1 MDINL
6 FNPVFEGLGISLL
19 ISYLLGIVHGI
30 TPDEHTWPITF
41 SYAIGS
47 YGATKGAERG
57 AIFSLGFTVQRA
69 LMSEA
74 IFLLLMFGVPQIK
87 SVFSSPL
94 FFGGVY
100 ILVGIVMF
108 IAGNYV
114 MTGNYWPH
122 LEVDRLINRAF
133 VPKKKRHEEID
144 FYSRDVSS
152 KMAFIHGLIAGFGFG
167 AFALI
172 IYFIFVPAMPNA
184 YVAFLPGL
192 LFGLGTMTMQFIFG
206 AVFGAWITK
215 VKKIGKKGLQFLARY
230 MSSHVLVYGGLTFL
244 VAGVLV
250 LLFPQISS
258 FAIVTP
264 LQVHNLHDLGVGF
277 FIVIFV
283 VVVIGIISYEKG
295 IKMVLKRR
303 ELRTT

>member
-6 FNPVFEGLGISLL
+6 FNPVFEGLGVSLL

-47 YGATKGAERG
+47 YSATKGAERG
-57 AIFSLGFTVQRA
+57 AIFSLGFTIQRA
-69 LMSEA
+69 LMSEV
-74 IFLLLMFGVPQIK
+74 IFLLIMFGFPQIK
-87 SVFSSPL
+87 YVFSSAI
-94 FFGGVY
+94 FFGAVY
-100 ILVGIVMF
+100 ILVGFVMF

-114 MTGNYWPH
+114 VTGRYWPH
-122 LEVDRLINRAF
+122 LKIDDLINRAF
-133 VPKKKRHEEID
+133 VPKRERHEDID

-152 KMAFIHGLIAGFGFG
+152 KMAFVHGLIAGFGFG
-167 AFALI
+167 AFAMI

-206 AVFGAWITK
+206 AVFGTWITK
-215 VKKIGKKGLQFLARY
+215 VKKITTDGLQFLARY
-230 MSSHVLVYGGLTFL
+230 MSSHVLIYGGLTFL
-244 VAGVLV
+244 IAGVLV
-250 LLFPQISS
+250 IMFPQISN
-258 FAIVTP
+258 FAVLTP
-264 LQVHNLHDLGVGF
+264 LEVHNLHNLGIGF

-283 VVVIGIISYEKG
+283 VVVIGAISYERG
-295 IKMVLKRR
+295 IKMVFNNKKFKV
-303 ELRTT
+303 T

>member
-6 FNPVFEGLGISLL
+6 FNPVFEGLGVSLL

-47 YGATKGAERG
+47 YSATKGAERG
-57 AIFSLGFTVQRA
+57 AIFSLGFTIQRA
-69 LMSEA
+69 LMSEV
-74 IFLLLMFGVPQIK
+74 IFLLIMFGFPQIK
-87 SVFSSPL
+87 SVFSSAI
-94 FFGGVY
+94 FFGAVY
-100 ILVGIVMF
+100 ILVGFVMF

-114 MTGNYWPH
+114 ITGNYWPH
-122 LEVDRLINRAF
+122 LEIDRLINRAF
-133 VPKKKRHEEID
+133 VPKSERHKDID

-152 KMAFIHGLIAGFGFG
+152 KMALVHGLIAGFGFG
-167 AFALI
+167 AFAMI

-192 LFGLGTMTMQFIFG
+192 LFGLGTMTMQFAFG
-206 AVFGAWITK
+206 AVFGTWITK
-215 VKKIGKKGLQFLARY
+215 VKKVTKEGLQFLARY
-230 MSSHVLVYGGLTFL
+230 MSSHVLVYGGLAFL

-250 LLFPQISS
+250 ILFPQINN
-258 FAIVTP
+258 FAILTP
-264 LQVHNLHDLGVGF
+264 LEVHNLHNLGIGF

-283 VVVIGIISYEKG
+283 VVVIGIASYEKG
-295 IKMVLKRR
+295 IKLVLNRKKFKS
-303 ELRTT
+303 T